1 MKKKNWAFRNVQ
13 LVEAPLFYEARV
25 HFRIR
30 VRVRVRVR
38 VWVWVQQLKN
48 Y

>member
-1 MKKKNWAFRNVQ
+1 MYK
-13 LVEAPLFYEARV
+13 LVEGPLFYEARV

-38 VWVWVQQLKN
+38 GRVWVWVQQLKN

>member
-1 MKKKNWAFRNVQ
+1 MYK
-13 LVEAPLFYEARV
+13 LVEGPLFYEAWVR
-25 HFRIR
+25 FQIR

-38 VWVWVQQLKN
+38 FQIRVRVRRLKN

>member
-1 MKKKNWAFRNVQ
+1 MKKKIGLLEMYK
-13 LVEAPLFYEARV
+13 LVEGPLFYEARV
-25 HFRIR
+25 HFWIWM
-30 VRVRVRVR
+30 RVRVR